1 MQFSTLLTVFASVAA
16 VSAIAAPKPLTP
28 AQCAANNLKHC
39 NNSNEPCPI
48 GCFCPGGNLPEG
60 GCCAGSC

>member
-28 AQCAANNLKHC
+28 AQCASSNLKHC

-48 GCFCPGGNLPEG
+48 GCFCP
-60 GCCAGSC
+60 